1 MKRIH
6 SETATLQSN
15 LQQAL
20 MQTSFR
26 FHNDDI
32 FFKITY
38 QIKETFQL
46 ISIWQF

>member
-20 MQTSFR
+20 IQTSFR

-32 FFKITY
+32 FFKNY
-38 QIKETFQL
+38 LSVK
-46 ISIWQF
+46 